1 MAAVVGSVSSLWRF
15 PVKSMKGEQIS
26 QTEVSS
32 RGVAGD
38 RAYALIDT
46 ETGKVVSAKS
56 VKLFP
61 GMFECRA
68 EYNEAPSTGPEAP
81 PVVIQLPDGKTL
93 TSDSINIDQALS
105 DHFQRSVT
113 LAKSAPENF
122 TIDMYHPDLEDF
134 DAKGRR
140 DVFVDQKL
148 GAALFADLGFPSPVE
163 AGQFFDCFPI
173 SVVTSS
179 SLNRLNEL
187 EPQSRFDL
195 RRFRMNVIVDSNEE
209 GFVENAWVGRELAI
223 ADKVKLR
230 VIIPDARCVM
240 TTLPQDDLPKDM
252 GILKGLAQHN
262 KIQVGSN
269 KAACLGVY
277 AIVEEPGIIRNGDPV
292 TLL

>member
-1 MAAVVGSVSSLWRF
+1 MTLVGSVSGLWRF
-15 PVKSMKGEQIS
+15 PVKSMKGEQIE
-26 QTEVSS
+26 QAEVSS

-38 RAYALIDT
+38 RAYALVDT
-46 ETGKVVSAKS
+46 ATGKVVSAKS

-61 GMFECRA
+61 GMFNCRA
-68 EYNEAPSTGPEAP
+68 EYVTDPRPGSSASPIEIE
-81 PVVIQLPDGKTL
+81 LPDGTRL
-93 TSDSINIDQALS
+93 SSDTNNIDQLLTN
-105 DHFQRSVT
+105 HFERNVT
-113 LAKSAPENF
+113 LAQRAPRNF
-122 TIDMYHPDLEDF
+122 TIDMYHPDLAGF

-148 GAALFADLGFPSPVE
+148 GAALFAELGLPSPVE

-173 SVVTSS
+173 SVVTTS

-187 EPQSRFDL
+187 EPQSQFDI
-195 RRFRMNVIVDSNEE
+195 RRFRMNVVIDTNEQ
-209 GFVENAWVGRELAI
+209 GFVENDWVGRQLSLG
-223 ADKVKLR
+223 DTVKLR

-262 KIQVGSN
+262 KIQVASS

-277 AIVEEPGIIRNGDPV
+277 AVVEEPGIIRNGDSV
-292 TLL
+292 TLM